1 MFFISHRGNI
11 SGPNKKDENKFEYI
25 KNALNLGF
33 DVEIDIWYY
42 KNNFYLGHDEPIFKV
57 NKFFLL
63 NKKLWCHAKNLEAL
77 LNLKK
82 IKANYFWHQKDDYV
96 LTSSGYLWTYP
107 GKKLSKASIYVLP
120 ENLKKFDNSLI
131 YKGICS
137 DYIAKYKKKI
147 MVLKKNE

>member
-82 IKANYFWHQKDDYV
+82 IKVRCHLF
-96 LTSSGYLWTYP
+96 
-107 GKKLSKASIYVLP
+107 
-120 ENLKKFDNSLI
+120 
-131 YKGICS
+131 
-137 DYIAKYKKKI
+137 
-147 MVLKKNE
+147 